1 MLIVSSVFE
10 VLARAEAGGFC
21 VPDLPV
27 LVVDHPVA
35 GRSAETLQEW
45 GDGLP
50 VLPPTPARVQAMLDA
65 VDVPPDRSLGAM
77 VASRR
82 ACTVHAVAVNA
93 VMAGRRPEHFAVVPA
108 AVDAVFDPAF
118 NLYGIQATKNPVA
131 PLVLINGP
139 IVQRLGFNGGTN
151 APGPRQ

>member
-1 MLIVSSVFE
+1 M
-10 VLARAEAGGFC
+10 VL
-21 VPDLPV
+21 
-27 LVVDHPVA
+27 
-35 GRSAETLQEW
+35 
-45 GDGLP
+45 
-50 VLPPTPARVQAMLDA
+50 
-65 VDVPPDRSLGAM
+65 
-77 VASRR
+77 
-82 ACTVHAVAVNA
+82 
-93 VMAGRRPEHFAVVPA
+93 A